1 MSRHTA
7 AFPTAAGRGQSN
19 VVGVALLLAIAVI
32 GIGGLTAGIGA
43 VVESNAA
50 AADAASVADGVDA
63 ALQPTETTG
72 HREDRIAF
80 TGGRLATEERT
91 LRVLNESGVVATVAV
106 DALVYESGDRRVA
119 YESGAVV
126 RGRAGNSWLHDA
138 PPITAS
144 EGDGSVLVVG
154 AAALNAS
161 DGTTTGAVG
170 QSVELSTNVTHDR
183 RTLGNGTYRVAVE
196 TTTPGAWKR
205 HFENSA
211 GVSAANGRQFPG
223 DDHQSVVAT
232 YRGDRTAYLVVHEMR
247 LEVGP

>member
-1 MSRHTA
+1 MIRRDA
-7 AFPTAAGRGQSN
+7 DAAGSADRGQSN

-50 AADAASVADGVDA
+50 AADASSVADGFDA

-72 HREDRIAF
+72 HREDRVAF
-80 TGGRLATEERT
+80 TGGRLTTEERT

-106 DALVYESGDRRVA
+106 DALVYESEGRRVA
-119 YESGAVV
+119 YEAGAVV
-126 RGRAGNSWLHDA
+126 RGRVGNSWLHGD

-144 EGDGSVLVVG
+144 EGEGGVLVVG
-154 AAALNAS
+154 ATALNAS

-170 QSVELSTNVTHDR
+170 QSVELSTNVSHDR
-183 RTLGNGTYRVAVE
+183 RALGNDSYRVAIE
-196 TTTPGAWKR
+196 TETPGAWKR
-205 HFENSA
+205 HFEDSA
-211 GVSAANGRQFPG
+211 GVASASGRQFPG

-232 YRGDRTAYLVVHEMR
+232 YRGDRTAYLVVHDMR
-247 LEVGP
+247 LEVGT